1 MRKKENTDHSKRN
14 DNSFFQQISPFN
26 KSIKI
31 QIISLSISIIS
42 ASLGLYYIFYQQSID
57 VLIYEGILPYNLNW
71 MLYVIGGSVLALVGL
86 LFMPLDESFFIKK
99 ELIDKIP
106 LIIKNIEVKFRE
118 ELFYDAI
125 NIIETYFDEL
135 HSIHIFKK
143 NEKLLFLYK
152 QAQINN
158 NLKNLLKKMNE
169 LLNFNALREFT
180 QEIRSALAL
189 IEINN
194 EYILESQKK
203 KFEEIL
209 NRSRING

>member
-1 MRKKENTDHSKRN
+1 MRKKENSDNSKRN

-26 KSIKI
+26 KSINI
-31 QIISLSISIIS
+31 QIISLSIGIIS
-42 ASLGLYYIFYQQSID
+42 TFLGLYYIFYQQSID
-57 VLIYEGILPYNLNW
+57 VFIYEGILPYNLNW
-71 MLYVIGGSVLALVGL
+71 MLFFIGGSALALIGL
-86 LFMPLDESFFIKK
+86 LFTPIDESFFIKK
-99 ELIDKIP
+99 ELIDKVP
-106 LIIKNIEVKFRE
+106 LLLEDIEVKFHE
-118 ELFYDAI
+118 ESFHDAI

-158 NLKNLLKKMNE
+158 NLKILLKKMNE
-169 LLNFNALREFT
+169 LLNANALREFT
-180 QEIRSALAL
+180 QEIRSALTL

-203 KFEEIL
+203 KFEEIS
-209 NRSRING
+209 NRSRI